1 MMASGSF
8 EFSFK
13 HKNENAAWHMN
24 PKAEFILP
32 SEDVRHFCDD
42 PYLNENQF
50 LEMVRRFFIACGYTE
65 KQWKNA
71 LLIHLKEVGN
81 ENETNT

>member
-1 MMASGSF
+1 MSSGSGSF
-8 EFSFK
+8 DLRFN
-13 HKNENAAWHMN
+13 HTNENAAWHTN
-24 PKAEFILP
+24 PDAKFALP
-32 SEDVRHFCDD
+32 SEDVRISCDD

-71 LLIHLKEVGN
+71 LLVHLNEV
-81 ENETNT
+81 EKSE